1 VLILLKQKNVKELIR
16 YKERK
21 IVEMICGVISNRRK
35 DYLMVGF
42 NVYTLVQLDGKMVK
56 DLNHI

>member
-1 VLILLKQKNVKELIR
+1 VPYHHQEVLILLKQKNVKELIR

-42 NVYTLVQLDGKMVK
+42 NVYTLVQ
-56 DLNHI
+56 

>member
-1 VLILLKQKNVKELIR
+1 VKELIR

-21 IVEMICGVISNRRK
+21 IVEMICGVISNRKRN
-35 DYLMVGF
+35 YLMVGF

-56 DLNHI
+56 GLNHI